1 MWEYNYVCSD
11 ELYHHGILGQ
21 KWGVRRYQN
30 EDGSLTPAGVKRY
43 GTVSNYKKVQAAKAR
58 VILAKKTARS
68 DKEAKKYLKKIK
80 SQKDDNES
88 SDNTKGTKPQTKKVS
103 EMTDDEIRAKIN
115 RINLERQLA
124 ALTPQKESRGK
135 KFIDTVKDIAVPAL
149 KEAGK
154 KQLTEYLNQEFG
166 EKLGIKES
174 EKARL
179 QKEVELLELKVKKK
193 EKLDVLKGDN
203 KKTDKTI
210 KEMLDA
216 YNKNP
221 DAFTFDQLKELNLA
235 LTNRKG
241 ILDKR

>member
-1 MWEYNYVCSD
+1 MWEYNYINSD
-11 ELYHHGILGQ
+11 ELYHHGIMGQ

-43 GTVSNYKKVQAAKAR
+43 GTVSNYKKVQAAKAQ
-58 VILAKKTARS
+58 VILAKKTARA

-80 SQKDDNES
+80 SPKEDSDS
-88 SDNTKGTKPQTKKVS
+88 SGKTTEAKPQPKKIS

-124 ALTPQKESRGK
+124 ALTPQQESKGK
-135 KFIDTVKDIAVPAL
+135 KLVSTIKDVAVPAL

-154 KQLTEYLNQEFG
+154 KQLTEYLNKQ
-166 EKLGIKES
+166 LGDALGNNVKS
-174 EKARL
+174 EKERL
-179 QKEVELLELKVKKK
+179 QKEVDILKLKVEKK
-193 EKLDVLKGDN
+193 EKLDILSGN
-203 KKTDKTI
+203 KKADKTI
-210 KEMLDA
+210 KDMLDA
-216 YNKNP
+216 YEKDP

-241 ILDKR
+241 ILEKR